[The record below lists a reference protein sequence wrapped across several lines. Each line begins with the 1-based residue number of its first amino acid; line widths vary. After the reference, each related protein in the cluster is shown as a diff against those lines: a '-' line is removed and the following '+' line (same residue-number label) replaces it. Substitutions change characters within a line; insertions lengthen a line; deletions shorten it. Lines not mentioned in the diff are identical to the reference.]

1 MLELKLG
8 LTATDSITGFTGVL
22 VAKCEYLTGCT
33 QWSLQPCGLKDGE
46 IIKPYWFDESRLGVV
61 EPTNGGP
68 VGAMPEPQHP

>member
-33 QWSLQPCGLKDGE
+33 QWSLQPHGLKDGE
-46 IIKPYWFDESRLGVV
+46 IVKPCWFDESRLGVAG
-61 EPTNGGP
+61 PTDGGP